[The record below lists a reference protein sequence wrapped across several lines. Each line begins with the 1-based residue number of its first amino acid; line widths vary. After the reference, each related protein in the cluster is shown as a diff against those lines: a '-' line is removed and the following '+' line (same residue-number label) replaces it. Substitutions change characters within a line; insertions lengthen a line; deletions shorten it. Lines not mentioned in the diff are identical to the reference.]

1 MAIKYVPRDG
11 RPSVC
16 KDGGPKE
23 ERCNEEIGIN
33 SGRLNERSG
42 NGTENRHP
50 DCARRRSDEKY

>member
-1 MAIKYVPRDG
+1 MPGDG
-11 RPSVC
+11 RPGVG

-23 ERCNEEIGIN
+23 ERCNEEIRID
-33 SGRLNERSG
+33 SGGLNERSG